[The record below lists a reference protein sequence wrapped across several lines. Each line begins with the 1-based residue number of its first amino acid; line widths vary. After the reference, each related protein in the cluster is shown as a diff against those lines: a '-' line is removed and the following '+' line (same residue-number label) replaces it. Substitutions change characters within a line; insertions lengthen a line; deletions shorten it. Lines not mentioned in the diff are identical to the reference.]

1 MLYYW
6 QILTNS
12 QDFNEVT
19 LLKTNVMSTKNLSN
33 TEAIKKL
40 KDLATSI
47 DFAMM
52 ATDLSN
58 KPVDAIPMSTKK
70 VDEAGN
76 IWFLSGA
83 DSDHN
88 ANIAKDADVQLLY
101 AKPSDMKF
109 LSVFGKAIITKDK
122 TILKELYSTTDDSWF
137 EGIDDPNLTA
147 IKFTPA
153 QAQYW
158 DTKSNKFISL
168 LKMGYAAV
176 TGDKVDVGA
185 TGSLNL

>member
-1 MLYYW
+1 
-6 QILTNS
+6 
-12 QDFNEVT
+12 
-19 LLKTNVMSTKNLSN
+19 MSTENLSN
-33 TEAIKKL
+33 TDAINKL

-52 ATDLSN
+52 VTNLSN
-58 KPVDAIPMSTKK
+58 KPLDAIPMSTKK
-70 VDEAGN
+70 VDEVGN

-88 ANIAKDADVQLLY
+88 ANIAKDADMQ
-101 AKPSDMKF
+101 F
-109 LSVFGKAIITKDK
+109 LSVFGKAFVTRDK
-122 TILKELYSTTDDSWF
+122 AILEELYSTTDDSWF
-137 EGIDDPNLTA
+137 DGVEDPNLTA
-147 IKFTPA
+147 IKFTPS

-158 DTKSNKFISL
+158 DTKNNKFVSL

-176 TGDKVDVGA
+176 TGDKVDVGE

>member
-1 MLYYW
+1 
-6 QILTNS
+6 
-12 QDFNEVT
+12 
-19 LLKTNVMSTKNLSN
+19 MSTENLSN
-33 TEAIKKL
+33 TDAINKL

-52 ATDLSN
+52 VTNLSN
-58 KPVDAIPMSTKK
+58 KPLDAIPMSTKK
-70 VDEAGN
+70 VDEVGN

-88 ANIAKDADVQLLY
+88 ANIAKDADMQLLY
-101 AKPSDMKF
+101 AKPSDMQF
-109 LSVFGKAIITKDK
+109 LSVFGKAFVTRDK
-122 TILKELYSTTDDSWF
+122 AILEELYSTTDDSWF
-137 EGIDDPNLTA
+137 DGVEDPNLTA
-147 IKFTPA
+147 IKFTPS

-158 DTKSNKFISL
+158 DTKNNKFVSL

-176 TGDKVDVGA
+176 TGDKVDVGE